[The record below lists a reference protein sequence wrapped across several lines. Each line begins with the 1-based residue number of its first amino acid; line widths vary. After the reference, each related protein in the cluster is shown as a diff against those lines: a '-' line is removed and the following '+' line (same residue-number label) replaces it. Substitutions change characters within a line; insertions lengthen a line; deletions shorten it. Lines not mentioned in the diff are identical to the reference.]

1 MHVILLAHTLVPPH
15 SHALA
20 AGMNLLG
27 VPVALLD
34 VGVIHFVKMAAELDL
49 GSDGLS
55 KAEFRILVLHLIS
68 PTSTDMRENILELL
82 GAVNVSVSATLR
94 MYAPAAHKT
103 SPHQLA
109 SAPAQRTPQCWP
121 LAVLW

>member
-1 MHVILLAHTLVPPH
+1 
-15 SHALA
+15 
-20 AGMNLLG
+20 MNLLG

-82 GAVNVSVSATLR
+82 GAVNVSASSTLP
-94 MYAPAAHKT
+94 MYAPAAHKA
-103 SPHQLA
+103 SPTNSPLL
-109 SAPAQRTPQCWP
+109 QRKELRSVGRLQYFGDTGRNDSKGYCLLPPVATPK
-121 LAVLW
+121 